1 MSESSFNL
9 QDKIL
14 NQARIKQYP
23 IKINLLNKNVITGK
37 VDGFDKFI
45 IILNKNGEQ
54 ELIFK
59 HAISSISPVNPIK
72 IILPKSPPP
81 QRSVSPVEEESEE

>member
-1 MSESSFNL
+1 MSDVGFNL

-23 IKINLLNKNVITGK
+23 IKITLLNKIVITGK
-37 VDGFDKFI
+37 VDGFDKFT

-59 HAISSISPVNPIK
+59 HSIASISPISPIK
-72 IILPKSPPP
+72 IILPKSFHHKKNT
-81 QRSVSPVEEESEE
+81 QSDEKEAKD